1 VSRPAR
7 PEPGA
12 AELWLSGAAED
23 PATVTLVLERLA
35 AGYP

>member
-7 PEPGA
+7 PELGVV
-12 AELWLSGAAED
+12 EVRLSGAAED
-23 PATVTLVLERLA
+23 PATVILVLERLA